1 MPYTL
6 GKLFVWFVLAAGLG
20 LVIGWIAH
28 RVFLGISSASRPREP
43 ARSSGPAESDG
54 GGGEVDA
61 VEDDG
66 DGSSGS
72 PFGNAGAGSRVVAE
86 RDRLRRELDEV
97 RAASIA
103 AVPRAGA
110 EQAAAEVLRAE
121 RDRWRLLAH
130 RHEATIGVQAATID
144 RMQSQLDGASGGSSA
159 PGEQSS

>member
-1 MPYTL
+1 M
-6 GKLFVWFVLAAGLG
+6 
-20 LVIGWIAH
+20 
-28 RVFLGISSASRPREP
+28 
-43 ARSSGPAESDG
+43 
-54 GGGEVDA
+54 
-61 VEDDG
+61 
-66 DGSSGS
+66 
-72 PFGNAGAGSRVVAE
+72 VAE

-103 AVPRAGA
+103 AINAAAADSKGRSTWTETLASAAPAAPRAGA
-110 EQAAAEVLRAE
+110 EQADAEVLRAE